1 MIGGYVN
8 KDEKDVA
15 VLEDISGR
23 ISI

>member
-1 MIGGYVN
+1 MIGGQV
-8 KDEKDVA
+8 DQEGKDVA